1 MIESLL
7 HQVNNSDTFS
17 LTLRAKLLYITW
29 TTGICFKIGFGE
41 VSRVIALIL
50 YGLVNLSR
58 NLKRKI
64 SNIFRYFCHSLS
76 AWRNPEMNCL
86 RLLRQFYCRPN
97 RSPLILKSCPNE
109 HKYKL
114 NFCAPIIVN
123 VFLIISRINQ
133 LYPVKVLSQSCR
145 LKM

>member
-58 NLKRKI
+58 NLKRNFFK
-64 SNIFRYFCHSLS
+64 YFSLFLS
-76 AWRNPEMNCL
+76 ITFCL
-86 RLLRQFYCRPN
+86 ERPGNELFKTFTTILLP
-97 RSPLILKSCPNE
+97 S
-109 HKYKL
+109 
-114 NFCAPIIVN
+114 
-123 VFLIISRINQ
+123 
-133 LYPVKVLSQSCR
+133 
-145 LKM
+145 